1 MTSEVVREVV
11 EICFSSVIDSL
22 GVVLS
27 LGISKKT
34 KAVLNRM
41 CILGLKESIEMNVNF
56 HGM

>member
-34 KAVLNRM
+34 KAVLKRM